1 MDREIMK
8 AIVTHDIDAL
18 RIMYRD
24 ALKGSA
30 CVKADLLKM
39 VGDYIKN
46 NSL

>member
-1 MDREIMK
+1 MEREIMK

-18 RIMYRD
+18 RVIYAD
-24 ALKGSA
+24 ANRGNA

-39 VGDYIKN
+39 VGTLIKN